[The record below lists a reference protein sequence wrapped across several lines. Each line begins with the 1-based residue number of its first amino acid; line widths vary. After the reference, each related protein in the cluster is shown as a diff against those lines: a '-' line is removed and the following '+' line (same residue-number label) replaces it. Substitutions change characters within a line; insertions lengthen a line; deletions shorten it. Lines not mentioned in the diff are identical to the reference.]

1 MSVAI
6 SWANKMQLAKC
17 DIMVGF
23 PISSHILLLILLV
36 ACAWINCFVQQLLAV
51 IIFGD
56 KTYVDIGR
64 GLPNSPTAS
73 LLLQLQI
80 PWLTVA
86 TIIL

>member
-1 MSVAI
+1 M
-6 SWANKMQLAKC
+6 LA
-17 DIMVGF
+17 G
-23 PISSHILLLILLV
+23 
-36 ACAWINCFVQQLLAV
+36 